1 MRLGGKKM
9 IKQKIIALLLIFLS
23 TLPIWLDRDSTM
35 LGFALMIGI
44 PMFFSKRRWFY

>member
-1 MRLGGKKM
+1 MILGGRKM

-23 TLPIWLDRDSTM
+23 TLPIWLDRDSAM
-35 LGFALMIGI
+35 LVFALMTGL